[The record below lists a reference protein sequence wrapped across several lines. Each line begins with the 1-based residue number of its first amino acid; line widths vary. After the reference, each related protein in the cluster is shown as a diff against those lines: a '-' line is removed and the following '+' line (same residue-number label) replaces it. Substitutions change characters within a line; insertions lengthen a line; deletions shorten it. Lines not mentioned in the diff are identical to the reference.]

1 MSKKRKIIF
10 LSSLLVAA
18 CTVILLNSLL
28 KSAGEK
34 AVEQFSSR
42 IGGKIQTKEVII
54 SIFKGIEFRKFHLKT
69 DKGETLFRC
78 RKINLRPE
86 IKPLLFGK
94 IRIKDI
100 ELNDAEAIL
109 SKNDGMW
116 NFHTVA
122 KRISEN
128 RENTFLSENLKV
140 DINNALLR
148 VNDGKRKYL
157 FAKIYSRNLMEK
169 SGKFKRIVLEI
180 FGKSEVLSNEGKST
194 SDKIR
199 IKISILLSGKR
210 VKSSKGKISAENVLS
225 PLAKSGKIKIDT
237 FVSNAFSNSFSLKLK
252 FQIQNFDF
260 NEKNRKFALF
270 RKNLNSLSKIFGR
283 EIVPAATITGSVKGR
298 LKQKKD
304 AAEFFCGIETNTFK
318 GKVAFDFAFAKRE
331 SKVRLSFTS
340 EGKEKNF
347 KIYGNVDYPYSKPAL
362 SRPAK
367 QALAG
372 HIRIIYENLKKISEY
387 LSTNP

>member
-1 MSKKRKIIF
+1 
-10 LSSLLVAA
+10 
-18 CTVILLNSLL
+18 
-28 KSAGEK
+28 
-34 AVEQFSSR
+34 
-42 IGGKIQTKEVII
+42 
-54 SIFKGIEFRKFHLKT
+54 
-69 DKGETLFRC
+69 
-78 RKINLRPE
+78 
-86 IKPLLFGK
+86 
-94 IRIKDI
+94 
-100 ELNDAEAIL
+100 
-109 SKNDGMW
+109 
-116 NFHTVA
+116 
-122 KRISEN
+122 
-128 RENTFLSENLKV
+128 
-140 DINNALLR
+140 
-148 VNDGKRKYL
+148 
-157 FAKIYSRNLMEK
+157 MEK

-298 LKQKKD
+298 LKQKKN
-304 AAEFFCGIETNTFK
+304 AAVFFCGIETNTFK

-362 SRPAK
+362 SRSAK
-367 QALAG
+367 QALTG

-387 LSTNP
+387 LSTNS